1 MIPMPM
7 SEHEEAIFQNC
18 QKLAVV
24 NSVYKFQPK
33 KGKEKD
39 IYRFQQKE
47 VQEGIDPFG
56 SNLK

>member
-1 MIPMPM
+1 M
-7 SEHEEAIFQNC
+7 SEHEEAISQNC

-39 IYRFQQKE
+39 IYRFQQK
-47 VQEGIDPFG
+47 VQEGFDPFR